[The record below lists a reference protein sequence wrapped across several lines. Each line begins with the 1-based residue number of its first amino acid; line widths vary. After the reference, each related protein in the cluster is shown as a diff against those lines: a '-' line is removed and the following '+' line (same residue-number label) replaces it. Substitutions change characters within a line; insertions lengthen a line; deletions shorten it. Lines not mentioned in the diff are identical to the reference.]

1 MEILSV
7 IVMVRNRARD
17 PGFYPVKF
25 LVQETSGFS
34 EAFSEINSALE
45 E

>member
-17 PGFYPVKF
+17 PGVKF